1 MRIGNR
7 LGGSAIWAFVAVL
20 GVSAGAQAAERV
32 TKLPLG
38 GPLDGDLVLVEAVV
52 HDRNGRAVAGL
63 TQDDFVLVV
72 SGRETP
78 IDAFAATCPKNGV
91 SPDPR
96 SIEDP
101 EGDTVVVPDMGAHG
115 THMAFVNADGDPGD
129 IDVRVMKMDGVHENI
144 DIEVMGDGAHM
155 MQAHHPDGVT
165 IISATPLD
173 DSVKES
179 IRSVLISA
187 GNNEEVTFIDGSGDG
202 KQVHVIKKH
211 IEIQ

>member
-1 MRIGNR
+1 MK
-7 LGGSAIWAFVAVL
+7 LMKLTAIAVL
-20 GVSAGAQAAERV
+20 LAFGVVSAQEVEKKIELKVMVSDDGSGDDREV
-32 TKLPLG
+32 HWVSND
-38 GPLDGDLVLVEAVV
+38 LDLDDLAV
-52 HDRNGRAVAGL
+52 GESKTISGE
-63 TQDDFVLVV
+63 
-72 SGRETP
+72 SGREVTVTRTN
-78 IDAFAATCPKNGV
+78 DGMQF
-91 SPDPR
+91 D
-96 SIEDP
+96 IEG
-101 EGDTVVVPDMGAHG
+101 ETIVVPDMGAHG
-115 THMAFVNADGDPGD
+115 FVKADGHPGD

>member
-1 MRIGNR
+1 MKLMKLTALAMLLAFGVVMAQEVEQKIELKIMVSDDGSGDDNEIHWVSDDLDLDDLAIGESKTIT
-7 LGGSAIWAFVAVL
+7 G
-20 GVSAGAQAAERV
+20 E
-32 TKLPLG
+32 
-38 GPLDGDLVLVEAVV
+38 
-52 HDRNGRAVAGL
+52 
-63 TQDDFVLVV
+63 
-72 SGRETP
+72 SGREVTVTRT
-78 IDAFAATCPKNGV
+78 DDGMQF
-91 SPDPR
+91 D
-96 SIEDP
+96 IEG
-101 EGDTVVVPDMGAHG
+101 ETVVVPDMGAHG
-115 THMAFVNADGDPGD
+115 THMAFVSADGDPGD
-129 IDVRVMKMDGVHENI
+129 IDVRVMKMDGVHEDI

>member
-1 MRIGNR
+1 MK
-7 LGGSAIWAFVAVL
+7 LMKLTAI
-20 GVSAGAQAAERV
+20 
-32 TKLPLG
+32 
-38 GPLDGDLVLVEAVV
+38 AVV
-52 HDRNGRAVAGL
+52 LAFGVVTAQEVEKKIEL
-63 TQDDFVLVV
+63 KVMVSDDGSGDDKEIHWISDDLDLDDLSVGESKTITGE
-72 SGRETP
+72 SGREVTVTRT
-78 IDAFAATCPKNGV
+78 DDGMQF
-91 SPDPR
+91 D
-96 SIEDP
+96 IEG
-101 EGDTVVVPDMGAHG
+101 ETVMVPDMGAHG
-115 THMAFVNADGDPGD
+115 THMAFVNGGGDPGD

-202 KQVHVIKKH
+202 KQVRVIKKH

>member
-1 MRIGNR
+1 MK
-7 LGGSAIWAFVAVL
+7 LMKLTAIAVL
-20 GVSAGAQAAERV
+20 LAFGVVTAQEV
-32 TKLPLG
+32 EKKIELKVMVSDDG
-38 GPLDGDLVLVEAVV
+38 SGDDKEIHWVSDDLDLDDLAV
-52 HDRNGRAVAGL
+52 GESKTITGE
-63 TQDDFVLVV
+63 
-72 SGRETP
+72 SGREVTVTRTN
-78 IDAFAATCPKNGV
+78 DGMQF
-91 SPDPR
+91 D
-96 SIEDP
+96 IEG
-101 EGDTVVVPDMGAHG
+101 ETVVVPDMGAHG

-129 IDVRVMKMDGVHENI
+129 IDVRVMKMDGVHENV

-165 IISATPLD
+165 IISRTPLD

>member
-1 MRIGNR
+1 MKLMKLTALAMLLAFGVVMAQEVEQKIELKIMVSDDGSGDDNEIHWVSDDLDLDDLAIGESKTIT
-7 LGGSAIWAFVAVL
+7 G
-20 GVSAGAQAAERV
+20 E
-32 TKLPLG
+32 
-38 GPLDGDLVLVEAVV
+38 
-52 HDRNGRAVAGL
+52 
-63 TQDDFVLVV
+63 
-72 SGRETP
+72 SGREVTVTRT
-78 IDAFAATCPKNGV
+78 DDGMQF
-91 SPDPR
+91 D
-96 SIEDP
+96 IEG
-101 EGDTVVVPDMGAHG
+101 ETVVVPDMGAHG
-115 THMAFVNADGDPGD
+115 THMAFVSADGDPGD
-129 IDVRVMKMDGVHENI
+129 IDVRVMKMDGVHEDI

-165 IISATPLD
+165 IISGTPLD